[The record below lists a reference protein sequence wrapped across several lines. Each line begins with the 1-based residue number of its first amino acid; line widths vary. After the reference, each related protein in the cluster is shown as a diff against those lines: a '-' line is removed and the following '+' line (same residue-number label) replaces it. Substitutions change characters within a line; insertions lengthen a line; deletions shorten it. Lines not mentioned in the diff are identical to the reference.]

1 MMSEQNWVPM
11 MSEQNWVPMMSE
23 QNWVPMMSDFP
34 PDLVEEILSRV
45 PATSLKRLRSSC
57 KRWNSL
63 FKDHRFAEKHFHK
76 APRESHLIMLNEFMF
91 CPMNVNL
98 NVFPPSVEFKDEVS
112 LKDFHSNE
120 SEEVYISDCFYCDG
134 LLLCTDT
141 YDRLV
146 VWNPCLGETRWI
158 QCEHGYV
165 RYSVFAL
172 GYANTTSGRSYKIIM
187 CYRTVVKI
195 YEFGSGS
202 WKVLDDVTL
211 DQVPNGC
218 VSIKG
223 NTYWTNSYIKD
234 DFLFCFDF
242 TKEREL
248 NA

>member
-1 MMSEQNWVPM
+1 MFDLGSTRHALDCAAVGTVLAQRSLEDDIHDVMYTPRKGDKVEGKLQVVLQAIIDTGVVVKVKLKQRKLKKKTN
-11 MSEQNWVPMMSE
+11 
-23 QNWVPMMSDFP
+23 FP

-146 VWNPCLGETRWI
+146 DTQTPHLAVATKSLCVIEQLLKSMSLALVRGRFLMTLLLTKYQMVACL
-158 QCEHGYV
+158 
-165 RYSVFAL
+165 S
-172 GYANTTSGRSYKIIM
+172 
-187 CYRTVVKI
+187 
-195 YEFGSGS
+195 
-202 WKVLDDVTL
+202 
-211 DQVPNGC
+211 
-218 VSIKG
+218 
-223 NTYWTNSYIKD
+223 
-234 DFLFCFDF
+234 
-242 TKEREL
+242 REIL
-248 NA
+248 TGPIHI

>member
-1 MMSEQNWVPM
+1 MLVEIISANF
-11 MSEQNWVPMMSE
+11 VPMMSE

-57 KRWNSL
+57 KWWNSL

-76 APRESHLIMLNEFMF
+76 APRESHVIMLNEFMF

-165 RYSVFAL
+165 R
-172 GYANTTSGRSYKIIM
+172 
-187 CYRTVVKI
+187 
-195 YEFGSGS
+195 
-202 WKVLDDVTL
+202 
-211 DQVPNGC
+211 
-218 VSIKG
+218 
-223 NTYWTNSYIKD
+223 
-234 DFLFCFDF
+234 
-242 TKEREL
+242 
-248 NA
+248 